1 MTAKE
6 FFMVRHSSKRDVDV
20 AKRFGNLCGS
30 DDFLRLSVQSAF
42 ISALAFAHSRAA
54 LIKSQ
59 VPFDAPAPQANLK
72 TTQE

>member
-1 MTAKE
+1 
-6 FFMVRHSSKRDVDV
+6 MVKHSSNGDVEVD
-20 AKRFGNLCGS
+20 KRFGNLCGS

-59 VPFDAPAPQANLK
+59 VPFDAPASQANLK
-72 TTQE
+72 TIQE